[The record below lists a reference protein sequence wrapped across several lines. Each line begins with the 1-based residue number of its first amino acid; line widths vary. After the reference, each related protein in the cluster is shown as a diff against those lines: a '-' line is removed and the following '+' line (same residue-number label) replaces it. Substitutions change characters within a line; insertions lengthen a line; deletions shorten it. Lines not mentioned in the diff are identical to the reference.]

1 MINLTIIDDHQILR
15 QGIIRLLKNLGDYQF
30 VAEVEDGNE
39 LVREF
44 KNLTTK
50 TDIFLMDYSLPK
62 KNGIEVLKELQPIIK
77 DEKFLILTQNNTVE
91 IKVAFY
97 KLGARGFISKTC
109 TGEELKTAL
118 DQVHEQGYFNL
129 QENLELMR
137 KYDSHFNPVSL
148 LSKKELDFIRLV
160 CREEELTYEQIADLM
175 CVSTKTVDYYRNN
188 LFEKFNIK
196 SKTGLIL
203 LSHKYKLTEPFL

>member
-15 QGIIRLLKNLGDYQF
+15 QGIIRLLKNLGDYNI
-30 VAEVEDGNE
+30 VAEIEDGDT
-39 LVREF
+39 LVENF
-44 KNLTTK
+44 KNLSPK

-62 KNGIEVLKELQPIIK
+62 KNGIEVLKELQPHIK

-91 IKVAFY
+91 IKFAFY
-97 KLGARGFISKTC
+97 KLGVRGFISKTC
-109 TGEELKTAL
+109 TGEELKSAL
-118 DQVHEQGYFNL
+118 DQIHEQGFFNL
-129 QENLELMR
+129 QENIALMR
-137 KYDSHFNPVSL
+137 KYDAQFDPVTL

-160 CREEELTYEQIADLM
+160 CSDEELTYEQIADQM

-196 SKTGLIL
+196 SKAGLIL